1 MVLKLPEK
9 QYSKIYPQTGVRIA
23 LLLVFCFVL
32 YFLNLG
38 QWDLWNPDEPRY
50 AQVAREMVNGGD
62 WILMHFNGKIYGDK
76 PPLFFWMIALSS
88 YLWGGFTSFSARFPS
103 AFFGTLTVL
112 LTFLI
117 GKGLYSSRMGFL
129 SGFVLATSLEF
140 TYLSTRANID
150 TTLTFFTTASLLCFF
165 QWYLWSK
172 EEKSRNK
179 KIKDLSI
186 YGLYIGM
193 ALATLAKGPVG
204 FILPLF
210 VSLIYLIVQ
219 RDWKGIRGMRI
230 LTGMLLFVAIV
241 LSWYLPAVFSAG
253 KAYLQETLFKHT
265 VDAYVKGWT
274 HVRPIYY
281 YLYNFPVDFLP
292 WVFFLPATIVYGYS
306 REMMEKR
313 REFFFLLIW
322 FAVIFL
328 FFSLSKGK
336 RAIYLLP
343 LYPAASLM
351 VGKLWDDF
359 ISNPMDHFRREWISF
374 PLYGLMGLVLMA
386 GGTIPWVVS
395 MRFHSY
401 MPYSLPIAFLM
412 VGGSLAM
419 FVLYRFKNQGAIF
432 FLIIGM
438 MAGGFFYTSRVVFP
452 LVNPYKSARF
462 ISHEITERIQ
472 PGDKLAVYRGFG
484 TGPYNFYTGIVPI
497 LELEG
502 QEDLLHFLGSTERV
516 FCLLKF
522 RDFSKF
528 HTKEGRP
535 KVQLISRRKV
545 GDDDIVLI
553 SNR

>member
-38 QWDLWNPDEPRY
+38 LWDLWNPDEPRY

-241 LSWYLPAVFSAG
+241 LSWYLPAVFSGG

-281 YLYNFPVDFLP
+281 YFYNFPVDFLP
-292 WVFFLPATIVYGYS
+292 WVFFLPAAIVYGYS